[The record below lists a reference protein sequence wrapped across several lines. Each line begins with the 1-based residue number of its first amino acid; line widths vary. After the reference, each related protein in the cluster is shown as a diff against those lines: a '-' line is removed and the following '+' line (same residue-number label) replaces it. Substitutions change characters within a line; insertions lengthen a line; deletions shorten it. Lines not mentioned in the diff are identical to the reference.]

1 MAAHGVTPQT
11 LVVAYDASGG
21 MYAAHLWW
29 MLRWLGHERVA
40 VLDGG
45 WQAWTAAGLPV
56 STEPGVAARPGQ
68 PVEPG
73 ASLAAT
79 VDAATVL
86 ANIAQ
91 PAFTVIDAR
100 AATAIAARSNPW
112 TRWPA
117 TSRRAEPPQRRE
129 PADRRPLQGAG
140 AVARRVHGAAG
151 GPRSGRHRASVRLGH
166 HRLPQSAVHGNR
178 RPVRFAPVSGFVERV
193 VQRPV
198 ASGGHGRRGLRAG
211 AGPAGRH
218 EREKPGRCP
227 GFCCVRPVL
236 QSADADQGA
245 RQARFSSGSPP
256 ASPASTRSRRSPG
269 NAPARA

>member
-117 TSRRAEPPQRRE
+117 TSGRAEPPQRRE

-211 AGPAGRH
+211 
-218 EREKPGRCP
+218 
-227 GFCCVRPVL
+227 
-236 QSADADQGA
+236 
-245 RQARFSSGSPP
+245 
-256 ASPASTRSRRSPG
+256 RRSCR
-269 NAPARA
+269 PA

>member
-29 MLRWLGHERVA
+29 TLRWLGHERVA

-100 AATAIAARSNPW
+100 AA
-112 TRWPA
+112 
-117 TSRRAEPPQRRE
+117 SRYRGEVEPM
-129 PADRRPLQGAG
+129 D
-140 AVARRVHGAAG
+140 
-151 GPRSGRHRASVRLGH
+151 
-166 HRLPQSAVHGNR
+166 
-178 RPVRFAPVSGFVERV
+178 
-193 VQRPV
+193 PV
-198 ASGGHGRRGLRAG
+198 AGHI
-211 AGPAGRH
+211 
-218 EREKPGRCP
+218 
-227 GFCCVRPVL
+227 
-236 QSADADQGA
+236 
-245 RQARFSSGSPP
+245 
-256 ASPASTRSRRSPG
+256 
-269 NAPARA
+269 PAR